1 MNLGAIIFV
10 YIIVVFFIIFFMF
23 HYFQLHTHILIGNRT
38 FIEKD

>member
-23 HYFQLHTHILIGNRT
+23 HYFTHTHILIGNRT